1 MSVRDGKAQ
10 GVALAGV
17 AAIGLLVGG
26 MVFVRSAGT
35 SAGVPV
41 KAVLNGSAPR
51 WADGYNHFILTMSG
65 PVPLVGDG
73 SVAKR
78 SAAPTPAGARTEA
91 GRAAQVPSRLGAASA
106 SVRLSAANAPGV
118 VTRGAHSAQGSAGA
132 QSGPGPQSARSS
144 QGPSQQDGIPW
155 QAVPPNAANPIVW
168 RPGEPVSV
176 LARNL
181 ARYPKGTTLQRDSEG
196 NIRAVLP
203 PGANL
208 APPPPPGR
216 SRGSRP
222 VVSVPSR
229 SGHPAV
235 IVPSKRPAA
244 AAHGRY
250 PPGWG
255 PDSQAIANSLLNVP

>member
-65 PVPLVGDG
+65 PVPLIGDG

-78 SAAPTPAGARTEA
+78 SAAPTPAGARPEA

-118 VTRGAHSAQGSAGA
+118 VTRGAHSAQGSAGPKVA
-132 QSGPGPQSARSS
+132 L
-144 QGPSQQDGIPW
+144 
-155 QAVPPNAANPIVW
+155 VHK
-168 RPGEPVSV
+168 V
-176 LARNL
+176 LAVR
-181 ARYPKGTTLQRDSEG
+181 R
-196 NIRAVLP
+196 
-203 PGANL
+203 
-208 APPPPPGR
+208 APPSRTASLGRLCRPTRQIPSFGAPASR
-216 SRGSRP
+216 SRSWRATSPVTPRAPRSNATAKATFAQCCHRARILPRRRRRGAREVAVQWSASPLEVATPRLSCPASDRQRRHMAGTRRAGARTVRRSRT
-222 VVSVPSR
+222 R
-229 SGHPAV
+229 F
-235 IVPSKRPAA
+235 
-244 AAHGRY
+244 
-250 PPGWG
+250 
-255 PDSQAIANSLLNVP
+255 